1 MRFAT
6 RALLATAVLG
16 LGVGGALG
24 FGRNKIVYR
33 NFEWHVY
40 TSPHFE
46 VHYYPEEEEFLQQ
59 VVSDAESAYVR
70 LSKFLASQFNGLGK
84 GAASRLSM
92 TLKKPRVSKIAQY
105 DRIGFV

>member
-1 MRFAT
+1 MKGATPMRSAT
-6 RALLATAVLG
+6 RGLLAAAGMG

-40 TSPHFE
+40 TSPHFQ

-59 VVSDAESAYVR
+59 VVADAESAYVR
-70 LSKFLASQFNGLGK
+70 LSKFLDQHTTYKIPLIYYRTHGDFDHTHAD
-84 GAASRLSM
+84 LSEI
-92 TLKKPRVSKIAQY
+92 P
-105 DRIGFV
+105 